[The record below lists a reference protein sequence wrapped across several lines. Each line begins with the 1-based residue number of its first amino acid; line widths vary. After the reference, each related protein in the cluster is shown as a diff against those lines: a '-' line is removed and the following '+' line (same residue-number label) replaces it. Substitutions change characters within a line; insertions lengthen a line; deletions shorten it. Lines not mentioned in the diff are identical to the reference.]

1 METRVVREDILNK
14 VKTYDSKHRTNFA
27 EMLAQKFDNAND
39 RYTRGVLHGL
49 CLALAHLNII
59 SNEDAIALLEEVHNV
74 SD

>member
-1 METRVVREDILNK
+1 MKNRIVPKYILNK
-14 VKTYDSKHRTNFA
+14 VKTYDSKHHTNFA

-39 RYTRGVLHGL
+39 RYTRGILHGF

-59 SNEDAIALLEEVHNV
+59 SNDDAIALLEEVHNV